1 MLASNSL
8 LASWDPQNQGLSR
21 QKIMSYIITWSLNH
35 RSMLLQ
41 SPTTVILV
49 STFSGWKDKNKNG
62 ILFLAL
68 AGNYTLQRQFSR
80 IFKAHTA
87 AECGKCQRT
96 YAGASFAG
104 MAWVNAGRWWE
115 HLVRLDPLKSTADG
129 THFCGQK
136 SAPDKSAKGWKI
148 WKHRGISKIPMM
160 FPGWRWWWSRVFWN
174 IRAQQALVHIFTLRR
189 QNPWIWASA
198 RLFML
203 VLRVQAL
210 QPSAV
215 ERGCRRSKIE
225 VVPRPLSTGCRVQSA
240 QMKKQTLREARAVW
254 TKCGPGR

>member
-1 MLASNSL
+1 MPNEMLASNSL

-49 STFSGWKDKNKNG
+49 STCSGWKDKNKNG

-80 IFKAHTA
+80 IF
-87 AECGKCQRT
+87 
-96 YAGASFAG
+96 
-104 MAWVNAGRWWE
+104 NAGRWWE
-115 HLVRLDPLKSTADG
+115 HLVRLDPLKNPADG

-160 FPGWRWWWSRVFWN
+160 FPGWRWWSRVFWN
-174 IRAQQALVHIFTLRR
+174 IRAQ
-189 QNPWIWASA
+189 
-198 RLFML
+198 
-203 VLRVQAL
+203 
-210 QPSAV
+210 
-215 ERGCRRSKIE
+215 
-225 VVPRPLSTGCRVQSA
+225 
-240 QMKKQTLREARAVW
+240 
-254 TKCGPGR
+254 